1 MSVVKRDLNDFGR
14 NYSKFYCH
22 LDKVLAIMTGLRQN
36 FLIKRELNKYN
47 TVDLSV
53 YILEKQAASIRAVI
67 RQLRLA
73 RDSHTCTDEGPKPP
87 SNGKLYCKRK
97 FHMGNE
103 QSTHISIANRLS
115 RISLSS

>member
-1 MSVVKRDLNDFGR
+1 MQSFIVI
-14 NYSKFYCH
+14 
-22 LDKVLAIMTGLRQN
+22 LDKVLAITTGLRQN

-97 FHMGNE
+97 FHN
-103 QSTHISIANRLS
+103 
-115 RISLSS
+115 